1 MQSVHAYSATLGG
14 TARLQLLLLHMQG
27 VTAERKLVGSERGSA
42 VHCCEAAA
50 HDNAI
55 LIVLLLLRLWLSLL
69 LQKGLF
75 LRTRLGCLGNG
86 CVILHA
92 LNSLVLLLMLLLSL
106 VLDLMLRL
114 LRSVLALL
122 NQQKTLLV
130 LLLRCAWCHKPQ
142 QSTRLVT
149 HS

>member
-1 MQSVHAYSATLGG
+1 MHAYSATLGG
-14 TARLQLLLLHMQG
+14 TAHLQLLLLHLQG

-42 VHCCEAAA
+42 VHCCEATA

-55 LIVLLLLRLWLSLL
+55 LIVLLLLRFWLSLL

-86 CVILHA
+86 RVLLHA
-92 LNSLVLLLMLLLSL
+92 LDSLVLLLSL

-122 NQQKTLLV
+122 NQQKTLLF
-130 LLLRCAWCHKPQ
+130 LLLWCAWCHKPQ
-142 QSTRLVT
+142 QYTRLVT